1 MGDFNSSICDCLL
14 KIFSLPFP
22 FLSAILISLLIL
34 IYGLYNHIS
43 IYVQSNPCHLLQRSA
58 EKETYNATLINS
70 AAYQTL
76 FLVRIIFEKASSD
89 VATGKSNMQN
99 QRPRQVLCKRV
110 SSNQFSGLK
119 SAIGKI
125 K

>member
-1 MGDFNSSICDCLL
+1 MVFIITYLFMCKATLV
-14 KIFSLPFP
+14 IFYRGQQRKK
-22 FLSAILISLLIL
+22 LITL
-34 IYGLYNHIS
+34 
-43 IYVQSNPCHLLQRSA
+43 
-58 EKETYNATLINS
+58 NATLINS